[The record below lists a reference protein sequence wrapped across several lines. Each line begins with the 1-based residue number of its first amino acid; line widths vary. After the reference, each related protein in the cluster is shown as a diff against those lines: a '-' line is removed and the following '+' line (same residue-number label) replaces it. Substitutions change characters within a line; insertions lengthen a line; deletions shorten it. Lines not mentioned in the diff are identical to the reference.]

1 MIPEVDLRRLR
12 ICSATGVLGW
22 FKLKAEQDMDVK
34 KQELDLNKQ
43 EQEQMVESEN
53 QQRDMLKQT
62 IN

>member
-1 MIPEVDLRRLR
+1 
-12 ICSATGVLGW
+12 
-22 FKLKAEQDMDVK
+22 MDVK

>member
-1 MIPEVDLRRLR
+1 
-12 ICSATGVLGW
+12 VLGW

-43 EQEQMVESEN
+43 EQEQMVESKN

-62 IN
+62 ISSTTS

>member
-1 MIPEVDLRRLR
+1 MIPEVDLRRL
-12 ICSATGVLGW
+12 ATGVLGW

-34 KQELDLNKQ
+34 KQELNLNKQ

-53 QQRDMLKQT
+53 QQRDILKQT

>member
-1 MIPEVDLRRLR
+1 
-12 ICSATGVLGW
+12 
-22 FKLKAEQDMDVK
+22 MDVK

-53 QQRDMLKQT
+53 QQRDTLKQT